1 MIEISPKPIIL
12 TGKISNLGSSNR
24 RSAIQKVQRS
34 GPWKITFLGI
44 EGDEQANTKHHG
56 GIEKAIHHYPYDHYK
71 YWLNTLGPH
80 ALLNQPG
87 AFGENISTIGW
98 TEETI
103 CIGDILAFGSAQL
116 QVSQGRQPCLNLN
129 LRFNLTEMAYLVQS
143 SGLTGWYY
151 RIITPGIVNT
161 EARIQIVERRYPD
174 WPLSRLNRLLYRDTL
189 NREALEEMSKLKEL
203 SESWRNLVLQRLKK
217 GKVEGWKRR
226 LFGQRKR
233 ESSKLDNKN

>member
-1 MIEISPKPIIL
+1 MKELTQKPIIL
-12 TGKISNLGSSNR
+12 TGKISKLGSSNR
-24 RSAIQKVQRS
+24 LSAIQKTQRP
-34 GPWKITFLGI
+34 GPWKITHLGI
-44 EGDEQANTKHHG
+44 EGDEQANKKHHG
-56 GIEKAIHHYPYDHYK
+56 GVEKAIHHYPYDHYK
-71 YWLNTLGPH
+71 YWQNTIGDH

-103 CIGDILAFGSAQL
+103 CIGDIIALGPTYL

-129 LRFNLTEMAYLVQS
+129 LRFNITEMSSFVQS

-151 RIITPGIVNT
+151 RIIEPGIVNT
-161 EARIQIVERRYPD
+161 EDRMQILERPHAD
-174 WPLSRLNRLLYRDTL
+174 WPLSRLNRHLYHDKL
-189 NREALEEMSKLKEL
+189 NREALEEMSELKEL
-203 SESWRNLVLQRLKK
+203 AENWRHLARQRLQK

-233 ESSKLDNKN
+233 DRSNFTK